1 VLSATLHTPEYTL
14 TGARN
19 PEGDTDVSLTSHI
32 EKAGREVALVLMC
45 GDRYER
51 FADALVGGLWCMALE
66 MCLWRRAV
74 ADDHALVIC
83 APLEIGV
90 VQETEIQGT
99 AGRCPQAGLEGH
111 S

>member
-1 VLSATLHTPEYTL
+1 VLSATLRTPEYTL
-14 TGARN
+14 TGVRN
-19 PEGDTDVSLTSHI
+19 PEGDTEVSLTSHI

-51 FADALVGGLWCMALE
+51 CADVLVGGLWCMALE

-74 ADDHALVIC
+74 ADDHALVRC
-83 APLEIGV
+83 TPLESGV
-90 VQETEIQGT
+90 VQETEIQGA
-99 AGRCPQAGLEGH
+99 AGKCPQAGLEGH

>member
-14 TGARN
+14 AGARN
-19 PEGDTDVSLTSHI
+19 PEGDTAVSLTSHI

-45 GDRYER
+45 GDRYWR
-51 FADALVGGLWCMALE
+51 FPDALVGGLWCMALE
-66 MCLWRRAV
+66 ISLWRRAV

-83 APLEIGV
+83 TPLESGV
-90 VQETEIQGT
+90 VQETEIQGA
-99 AGRCPQAGLEGH
+99 AGKCPQAGLEGY